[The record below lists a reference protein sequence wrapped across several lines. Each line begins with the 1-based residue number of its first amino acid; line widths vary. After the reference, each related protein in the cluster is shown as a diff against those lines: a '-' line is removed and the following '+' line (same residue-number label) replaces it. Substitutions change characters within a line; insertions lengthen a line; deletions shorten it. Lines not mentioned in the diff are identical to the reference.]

1 MRVANTSPGR
11 RNAVEYTTK
20 KVCEILDRDRKTQA
34 DDIATGHCGHVP
46 EAVGSLR
53 FWEQDD
59 IAAERWFMDLR
70 AEGYPVRIAGALAS
84 RLRSALRF
92 HPDAPQLTLVTLENG
107 NRFALPADALNLTD
121 GFTSGCAVREAVMV
135 DARNLRERVQSLID
149 AAAQIVGDRDEG

>member
-1 MRVANTSPGR
+1 MHF
-11 RNAVEYTTK
+11 TTK

-53 FWEQDD
+53 FWERDD

-84 RLRSALRF
+84 RLRSAMRL
-92 HPDAPQLTLVTLENG
+92 HPDAAQLTLVTLGNG
-107 NRFALPADALNLTD
+107 NRFALPADTLDLTG
-121 GFTSGCAVREAVMV
+121 GFTSGCAVREASLV
-135 DARNLRERVQSLID
+135 DVRNLRERVQSLID
-149 AAAQIVGDRDEG
+149 VAAQLVGDRDEA

>member
-1 MRVANTSPGR
+1 M
-11 RNAVEYTTK
+11 EYTTK

-84 RLRSALRF
+84 RLHSAMRL
-92 HPDAPQLTLVTLENG
+92 HPDAAQLALVTLENG
-107 NRFALPADALNLTD
+107 NRFALPADTLDLTS
-121 GFTSGCAVREAVMV
+121 GFTSGCAVREAVTV
-135 DARNLRERVQSLID
+135 DVRNLRARVLRLIEAD
-149 AAAQIVGDRDEG
+149 ARRIGDRDEG

>member
-1 MRVANTSPGR
+1 MQF
-11 RNAVEYTTK
+11 TTK
-20 KVCEILDRDRKTQA
+20 KVCEILDRDRKPQA

-70 AEGYPVRIAGALAS
+70 AEGYPVRIAGTLAS
-84 RLRSALRF
+84 RLREAIRL
-92 HPDAPQLTLVTLENG
+92 HPAADQLTLVTLNNG
-107 NRFALPADALNLTD
+107 NRFALPADTLDLTG

-135 DARNLRERVQSLID
+135 DARNLRERVKSLID
-149 AAAQIVGDRDEG
+149 AAALIVGDRDEG